1 MKIGFP
7 NNPRKDLLKE
17 IEWIGKN
24 KFDFVD
30 LFLEEDQAV
39 PEKID
44 IEKTKKLL
52 RKYRL
57 GVTGHTAWYLPIGSP
72 IKALREASVKEAVRY
87 FEVFSKLGVE
97 FVTIHANWPSG
108 MFSEKEGIKFQ
119 VETLKKL
126 VKEAKRFNLKIMY
139 EPIDTYADNVIN
151 VSEILRRVSD
161 LFLHLDIGHANL
173 FGRMPEEFIK
183 KFRNKIKHVHL
194 HDNNSDKDLHLPM
207 GCGSIDWEKTLKT
220 LKKYYNGTITLEV
233 FSKDKDYALLTKE
246 KLRKL
251 WNKL

>member
-30 LFLEEDQAV
+30 LFLEENQAV

-52 RKYRL
+52 KKYNL
-57 GVTGHTAWYLPIGSP
+57 GVVGHTAWYLPIGSP
-72 IKALREASVKEAVRY
+72 IKTLREASEKEAVRY

-97 FVTIHANWPSG
+97 FVAIHANWPG

-119 VETLKKL
+119 VETLRKL

-139 EPIDTYADNVIN
+139 EPIETYSDNVKN
-151 VSEILRRVSD
+151 VLEILKRVPD
-161 LFLHLDIGHANL
+161 LFLLLDIGHANL
-173 FGRMPEEFIK
+173 FGKNQKILSKNFI
-183 KFRNKIKHVHL
+183 I
-194 HDNNSDKDLHLPM
+194 
-207 GCGSIDWEKTLKT
+207 
-220 LKKYYNGTITLEV
+220 
-233 FSKDKDYALLTKE
+233 
-246 KLRKL
+246 
-251 WNKL
+251 